1 MLTTLRPREKAT
13 LFGLDNT
20 LDYELLSILL
30 GSGTKKKPVEKIA
43 KEIVSSYPVQ
53 TWQHTAMADFSNI
66 SGCGKIKSQQI
77 AACIELG
84 RRVFVPPIPPTILT
98 SADVYAQVVN
108 LVQKNREEVVCLY
121 LNARNELI
129 KKNTVAIGG
138 LNYSN
143 IHPRD
148 IFAPALALP
157 CARIVLV
164 HNHPSGNTQP
174 SKEDIQVTKT
184 IHAAGILLGIELL
197 DHLIVGGISTQNQTA
212 KRYTS
217 LAEIGLIGG
226 DAR

>member
-13 LFGLDNT
+13 LFGLENT
-20 LDYELLSILL
+20 LDYELVSILL
-30 GSGTKKKPVEKIA
+30 GSGTKQKSVETIA
-43 KEIVSSYPVQ
+43 KEIIARHPVT
-53 TWQHTAMADFSNI
+53 TWQNTTLNDFSQI
-66 SGCGKIKSQQI
+66 GGCGAIKSQQI
-77 AACIELG
+77 LACIELG
-84 RRVFVPPIPPTILT
+84 RRVFMPPIPPTILS
-98 SADVYAQVVN
+98 SADVYAQVIN

-174 SKEDIQVTKT
+174 SEEDIQVTKT
-184 IHAAGILLGIELL
+184 IQAAGILLGIELL
-197 DHLIVGGISTQNQTA
+197 DHMIIGGSGSGSNAHPTQ
-212 KRYTS
+212 RYTS
-217 LAEIGLIGG
+217 LSEIGVLS
-226 DAR
+226 D